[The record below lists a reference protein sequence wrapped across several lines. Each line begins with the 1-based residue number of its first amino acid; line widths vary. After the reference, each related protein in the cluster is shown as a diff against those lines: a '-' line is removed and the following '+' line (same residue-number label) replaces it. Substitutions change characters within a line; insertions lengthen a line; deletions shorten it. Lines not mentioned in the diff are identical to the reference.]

1 MSPRPR
7 KKTDADATSE
17 SAVGTEAP
25 AQPAAPK
32 KRGRPRKNPLPVET
46 EAGAAAVAER
56 PANGGDGTAVTTPRS
71 DDARADTDA
80 PAAPRGTGNGAR
92 DGAAGAGSDP
102 ADASP
107 AGRRPR
113 RGRPA
118 GSRGGAER
126 GGAERDGAERDDDAL
141 GRAGPDGA
149 EPELAGRDRDGD
161 GADGGAAYGSD
172 VYGSARAGAVH
183 GGAERGEDVD
193 DGRPR
198 RDGDGRDGDGREAD
212 GRDGDGRDGDGRDVD
227 GREGRDRQQRSRRNR
242 GGQRKAGM
250 NYRDL
255 QGKIVPELHLLAKEV
270 GLDAF
275 REMAKDDLVQAILER
290 STEAEGL
297 RLVNGYLEI
306 SSDGYGFL
314 QESLLHNNTRSVIVS
329 AGLIKQFKL
338 RTGDAIMGKARRP
351 RDNERYGTLIRVE
364 AVNGV
369 DPFQAAKRPRFDDLV
384 PTFPDRRIKL
394 ESGPN
399 ELSARVIDLL
409 APIGRGQRGLIVA
422 PPKAG
427 KTTLLKAIA
436 KSVVTNEPEI
446 KVIVLLVDER
456 PEEVTDFRE
465 SVQGVEVVAS
475 TFDEP
480 PANHIRVAEFV
491 HERARRIVEDG
502 GHIMILLDSIT
513 RLARANNLVTPAT
526 GRTLSGGLD
535 SNALHWPKRFL
546 GAARNIR
553 GGGSLSILATALVE
567 TGSRMDDVIFEEF
580 KGTGNMELHLS
591 RRLEERRIFPAIDIL
606 KSGTRRED
614 LLLGEDVLAKMW
626 LLRKVISDMDASE
639 AMEMLLSR
647 LNRTKDNG
655 EFLSTLGHG

>member
-1 MSPRPR
+1 MSPRA
-7 KKTDADATSE
+7 KKTTDD
-17 SAVGTEAP
+17 
-25 AQPAAPK
+25 
-32 KRGRPRKNPLPVET
+32 
-46 EAGAAAVAER
+46 AVA
-56 PANGGDGTAVTTPRS
+56 DGTAVSTETKTPAPRRGRKKATEVS
-71 DDARADTDA
+71 DAAAAVDTASDAPTDA
-80 PAAPRGTGNGAR
+80 GAVVESPEPAPKRRGRPPGSKNAKPASAAADGVASPPDPAAAEAAPRGE
-92 DGAAGAGSDP
+92 AAAQPATPDADESAAKENERENEKENERRGSR
-102 ADASP
+102 
-107 AGRRPR
+107 GR
-113 RGRPA
+113 RGR
-118 GSRGGAER
+118 RGGGSDDVA
-126 GGAERDGAERDDDAL
+126 GAASDTATDDSSDDAN
-141 GRAGPDGA
+141 DDA
-149 EPELAGRDRDGD
+149 E
-161 GADGGAAYGSD
+161 
-172 VYGSARAGAVH
+172 
-183 GGAERGEDVD
+183 GEGD
-193 DGRPR
+193 DGRSQA
-198 RDGDGRDGDGREAD
+198 G
-212 GRDGDGRDGDGRDVD
+212 
-227 GREGRDRQQRSRRNR
+227 RQQQRGRRNR
-242 GGQRKAGM
+242 GGQRKGGL
-250 NYRDL
+250 NFRDL

-270 GLDAF
+270 GLEHY
-275 REMAKDDLVQAILER
+275 REMAQDELVVAVLER

-297 RLVNGYLEI
+297 RLVSGYLEI

-314 QESLLHNNTRSVIVS
+314 QESLLKQTTRSVIVS
-329 AGLIKQFKL
+329 AGLIKQFRL
-338 RTGDAIMGKARRP
+338 RTGDVIMGKARRP

-384 PTFPDRRIKL
+384 PTFPDRRITL
-394 ESGPN
+394 EIGQN
-399 ELSARVIDLL
+399 DLSARVIDLL

-436 KSVVTNEPEI
+436 KSAVTNEPDI
-446 KVIVLLVDER
+446 TVIVLLVDER

-465 SVQGVEVVAS
+465 SVEGVEVVAS

-502 GHIMILLDSIT
+502 GHVMILLDSIT

-606 KSGTRRED
+606 KSGTRREE
-614 LLLGEDVLAKMW
+614 LLLSEDVLAKMW
-626 LLRKVISDMDASE
+626 LLRKVISDMDAAE

-647 LNRTKDNG
+647 LNRTKSNA
-655 EFLSTLGHG
+655 EFLSTLGQG

>member
-7 KKTDADATSE
+7 KSPEAIPEPEAAEAPKRRGRPPKSATTNPPDASE
-17 SAVGTEAP
+17 PAETPKRRGRPPKVVSEPLFAASDEP
-25 AQPAAPK
+25 AQPSPAP
-32 KRGRPRKNPLPVET
+32 E
-46 EAGAAAVAER
+46 
-56 PANGGDGTAVTTPRS
+56 
-71 DDARADTDA
+71 A
-80 PAAPRGTGNGAR
+80 PAAPAAPAEPAAAATSRRSERRSEPRAAEPAPGRAQESEPEREVSADDRSEGERSEGEDRGRDGGRDDRGRRGRRGNNGAR
-92 DGAAGAGSDP
+92 RVG
-102 ADASP
+102 
-107 AGRRPR
+107 
-113 RGRPA
+113 
-118 GSRGGAER
+118 
-126 GGAERDGAERDDDAL
+126 
-141 GRAGPDGA
+141 
-149 EPELAGRDRDGD
+149 
-161 GADGGAAYGSD
+161 Y
-172 VYGSARAGAVH
+172 
-183 GGAERGEDVD
+183 
-193 DGRPR
+193 
-198 RDGDGRDGDGREAD
+198 
-212 GRDGDGRDGDGRDVD
+212 
-227 GREGRDRQQRSRRNR
+227 NF
-242 GGQRKAGM
+242 
-250 NYRDL
+250 RDL
-255 QGKIVPELHLLAKEV
+255 QGKILPELHLLAKEV
-270 GLDAF
+270 GLEAY
-275 REMAKDDLVQAILER
+275 REMPKDALVVAILER
-290 STEAEGL
+290 VAEGEGL
-297 RLVNGYLEI
+297 RVVQGYLEI

-314 QESLLHNNTRSVIVS
+314 QESLLQNNTRSVIVS
-329 AGLIKQFKL
+329 AGLIKQFRL
-338 RTGDAIMGKARRP
+338 RTGDMIMGKARRP

-369 DPFQAAKRPRFDDLV
+369 DPFQAAKRPKFDDLV
-384 PTFPDRRIKL
+384 PTFPDTKITL
-394 ESGPN
+394 EMGGDA
-399 ELSARVIDLL
+399 LSARVIDLL

-436 KSVVTNEPEI
+436 KSVVTNEPDI

-465 SVQGVEVVAS
+465 SVTGVEVIAS

-502 GHIMILLDSIT
+502 GHVMILLDSIT

-614 LLLGEDVLAKMW
+614 LLLAEGVLAKMW
-626 LLRKVISDMDASE
+626 LLRKVISDMDAAE

-647 LNRTKDNG
+647 LGRTKSNA
-655 EFLSTLGHG
+655 EFLSTLGQG

>member
-1 MSPRPR
+1 MSPRAR
-7 KKTDADATSE
+7 KKTDAEGTGDADT
-17 SAVGTEAP
+17 AVADAAVADTAVAETVAP
-25 AQPAAPK
+25 PK
-32 KRGRPRKNPLPVET
+32 KRGRPRKVPVADTATNDVAPRDGAPKGTAARGGAPSEAAPT
-46 EAGAAAVAER
+46 EDAVATSTSAPAQSSSRAKSSRAARSDDGASAAVA
-56 PANGGDGTAVTTPRS
+56 PAAAGDGESA
-71 DDARADTDA
+71 
-80 PAAPRGTGNGAR
+80 
-92 DGAAGAGSDP
+92 AGSDGES
-102 ADASP
+102 ASG
-107 AGRRPR
+107 ARRQR
-113 RGRPA
+113 RGR
-118 GSRGGAER
+118 GA
-126 GGAERDGAERDDDAL
+126 ARDDGD
-141 GRAGPDGA
+141 GRTDD
-149 EPELAGRDRDGD
+149 DRASD
-161 GADGGAAYGSD
+161 GADGRAE
-172 VYGSARAGAVH
+172 ARDADARQEGRDE
-183 GGAERGEDVD
+183 GRD
-193 DGRPR
+193 DGRDESGD
-198 RDGDGRDGDGREAD
+198 DGGDSRDGRDG
-212 GRDGDGRDGDGRDVD
+212 
-227 GREGRDRQQRSRRNR
+227 GRDRQQQRSRRNR

-255 QGKIVPELHLLAKEV
+255 TGKIVPELHLLAKEV

-275 REMAKDDLVQAILER
+275 REMEKEDLVQAILER

-297 RLVNGYLEI
+297 RLVSGYLEI

-314 QESLLHNNTRSVIVS
+314 QESLLQNNTRSVIVS

-394 ESGPN
+394 ETTVN

-436 KSVVTNEPEI
+436 KSVVTNEPSI

-465 SVQGVEVVAS
+465 SVDGVEVIAS

-502 GHIMILLDSIT
+502 GDVMILLDSIT

-614 LLLGEDVLAKMW
+614 LLLGEDILAKMW

-647 LNRTKDNG
+647 LNRTKDNA

>member
-1 MSPRPR
+1 MSPRTR
-7 KKTDADATSE
+7 KTPEAATADTSE
-17 SAVGTEAP
+17 T
-25 AQPAAPK
+25 AAPK
-32 KRGRPRKNPLPVET
+32 RRGRPPKAAPEPE
-46 EAGAAAVAER
+46 AAAVAPE
-56 PANGGDGTAVTTPRS
+56 AEAVTPK
-71 DDARADTDA
+71 
-80 PAAPRGTGNGAR
+80 
-92 DGAAGAGSDP
+92 
-102 ADASP
+102 
-107 AGRRPR
+107 R
-113 RGRPA
+113 RGRPPKAASAPEPGAVEASEAPAKTRKKRSPA
-118 GSRGGAER
+118 GVNAATQAEAVGSTDQPEREAAPSRVVDERADAGG
-126 GGAERDGAERDDDAL
+126 GHDV
-141 GRAGPDGA
+141 RA
-149 EPELAGRDRDGD
+149 D
-161 GADGGAAYGSD
+161 GADGADGAD
-172 VYGSARAGAVH
+172 RADRADAADRDDRAEGTDRTDR
-183 GGAERGEDVD
+183 GGREERGRR
-193 DGRPR
+193 GRR
-198 RDGDGRDGDGREAD
+198 G
-212 GRDGDGRDGDGRDVD
+212 
-227 GREGRDRQQRSRRNR
+227 
-242 GGQRKAGM
+242 GGQRRVGF
-250 NYRDL
+250 NFRDL
-255 QGKIVPELHLLAKEV
+255 QGKILPELHLLAKEV
-270 GLDAF
+270 GLEEY
-275 REMAKDDLVQAILER
+275 RTMEKEELVLAVLER
-290 STEAEGL
+290 VAESEGL
-297 RLVNGYLEI
+297 RVVQGYLEI

-314 QESLLHNNTRSVIVS
+314 QESLLQHHTRSVIVS
-329 AGLIKQFKL
+329 AGLIKQFRL
-338 RTGDAIMGKARRP
+338 RTGDLILGKARRP

-364 AVNGV
+364 AVNGI
-369 DPFQAAKRPRFDDLV
+369 DPFQASKRPKFDDLV
-384 PTFPDRRIKL
+384 PTFPDHKITL
-394 ESGPN
+394 ETGQ
-399 ELSARVIDLL
+399 EDLSARVIDLL

-436 KSVVTNEPEI
+436 KSVVTNEPDI

-465 SVQGVEVVAS
+465 SVTGVEVIAS

-502 GHIMILLDSIT
+502 GHAMILLDSIT

-614 LLLGEDVLAKMW
+614 LLLTEGVLAKMW
-626 LLRKVISDMDASE
+626 LLRKVISDMDAAE

-647 LNRTKDNG
+647 LNRTKDNA
-655 EFLSTLGHG
+655 EFMSTLGQG